1 MYLLDPRTTVLI
13 GGITCGLMAFV
24 LTMHARA
31 TPLPVPG
38 LRTWVVGAW
47 LVFLALVL
55 LGLRDWVT
63 PLASVTL
70 GNGALMLAFIVWLA
84 GTQQYF
90 GNPMRWNYWI
100 VACALATIAATWY
113 VYADPSFRARVVIVA
128 GLCAYINIYH
138 AAVLLRNARTD
149 DFRKGIGA
157 VLTISW
163 LTILASVFFFRML
176 HAAILP
182 QGESGLLTQDAIQIV
197 YTGCFT
203 ICELMLVIGF
213 ATMASDFVRAT
224 IEEQAMRDALTGT
237 FNRQTLNKCLERE
250 FARGIRGNYT
260 FSVVMLDVDHF
271 KKINDGYGHPVGD
284 QVLIQLSRRI
294 ESLIRPYDVLAR
306 YGGEEF
312 FIVMPAT
319 PLSAALLAAQ
329 RILVEAVQVDAPS
342 LPDFT
347 ISIGVT
353 EWEQADESVAAL
365 ISRADTALYQAKAN
379 GRNRMEIASASTET
393 GAAMSNMHS
402 AKVSHALL

>member
-70 GNGALMLAFIVWLA
+70 GNGTLMLAFIVWLA
-84 GTQQYF
+84 GTRRHF
-90 GNPMRWNYWI
+90 GIPMRWSYWLA
-100 VACALATIAATWY
+100 ACAVATAGATWF
-113 VYADPSFRARVVIVA
+113 VYAEPSFRVRVVIVA
-128 GLCAYINIYH
+128 GLCAYINLYH
-138 AAVLLRNARTD
+138 AFLLLRNARAEN
-149 DFRKGIGA
+149 FRKGIGTMLTGSWLA
-157 VLTISW
+157 VLA
-163 LTILASVFFFRML
+163 LVFFLRML

-182 QGESGLLTQDAIQIV
+182 QGESGLLTQDAVQIV

-213 ATMASDFVRAT
+213 ATMASDFVRAS
-224 IEEQAMRDALTGT
+224 IEDQAMRDALTGT
-237 FNRQTLNKCLERE
+237 FNRQTLNRCLERE
-250 FARGIRGNYT
+250 FARGMRGNYT
-260 FSVVMLDVDHF
+260 FCVAMLDVDHF
-271 KKINDGYGHPVGD
+271 KNINDRYGHPVGD
-284 QVLIQLSRRI
+284 QVLIQLCRRI
-294 ESLIRPYDVLAR
+294 ETLIRPYDVLAR

-319 PLSAALLAAQ
+319 SSSDALLAAQ
-329 RILVEAVQVDAPS
+329 RILVEAVQVDMSS

-347 ISIGVT
+347 ISIGVA
-353 EWEQADESVAAL
+353 EWEQTDESVAAL
-365 ISRADTALYQAKAN
+365 ISRADTALYQAKGN
-379 GRNRMEIASASTET
+379 GRNRIEISGTSSVKSTT
-393 GAAMSNMHS
+393 GYIQEIPSIANG
-402 AKVSHALL
+402 